1 MIENFFFFTLCLTV
15 KLLATMENDGRR
27 HVGWCLDGKNYESWK
42 FGMKVA
48 LQSDEL
54 WGVVEGSEL
63 KPDVVS
69 KCFIFVQ
76 CGVHVVCISERPCG
90 HAATVS
96 AIQKE
101 GCHIDR
107 M

>member
-76 CGVHVVCISERPCG
+76 CGVHVVCISGAVRPCCHCVG
-90 HAATVS
+90 HP
-96 AIQKE
+96 K
-101 GCHIDR
+101 GGMPH
-107 M
+107 